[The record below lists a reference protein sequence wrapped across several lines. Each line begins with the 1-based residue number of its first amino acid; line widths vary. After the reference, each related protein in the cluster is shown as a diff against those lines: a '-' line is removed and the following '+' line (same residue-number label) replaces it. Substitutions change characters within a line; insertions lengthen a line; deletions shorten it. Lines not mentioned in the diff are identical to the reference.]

1 LAILKKSFQLPLLI
15 VVLFLLSFFL
25 FNLNFKSK
33 EKSIIPNKTV
43 TTITTVTTVSNSLPL
58 HLIIPTIN
66 VDANIQSLGINQAGE
81 MEIPTNITDVG
92 WFKFGSKPGEKG
104 SAVIAGH
111 LNGQNNQLG
120 VFANLD
126 KLEVGDKIIV
136 TDTQNIST
144 TFIVYEKRLYDS
156 GYADDVFNQS
166 DSPHLNLI
174 TCDGLWDQ
182 NKNNYTQ
189 RLVIFADI
197 LK

>member
-1 LAILKKSFQLPLLI
+1 MAILKKSFQLPLLI

-58 HLIIPTIN
+58 RLIIPTIN

>member
-1 LAILKKSFQLPLLI
+1 LAILKKSFQLTLLI

-58 HLIIPTIN
+58 RLIIPTIN

-156 GYADDVFNQS
+156 GYADDVFNQN

-174 TCDGLWDQ
+174 TCDGLWDD
-182 NKNNYTQ
+182 NKKNYTQ

>member
-1 LAILKKSFQLPLLI
+1 MPLLV

-58 HLIIPTIN
+58 RLIIPTIN

>member
-1 LAILKKSFQLPLLI
+1 LAILKKSFRLPLLV

>member
-1 LAILKKSFQLPLLI
+1 MAILKKSFQLPLLI